1 MDFFRRIGP
10 KILSNLKRLV
20 SAQLNLRSERLNYL
34 LKANNNL
41 SSKFDKDIVDLTKL
55 VPDYDSTSRKI
66 IHTPSEILQSL
77 IDNEKDDP
85 NYQNNESIQNTI
97 SLMED
102 VVIDSKPPT
111 KSLEEEF
118 YNENKTKNSNLI
130 AKKSRPVTTKGI
142 SSSGKSKTIEVLN
155 ENLNHSVSRADI
167 RDGVRKTAYSCSN
180 VSNILPSHA
189 ALVFDN

>member
-130 AKKSRPVTTKGI
+130 AKKSRTFTTKGI
-142 SSSGKSKTIEVLN
+142 
-155 ENLNHSVSRADI
+155 
-167 RDGVRKTAYSCSN
+167 YY
-180 VSNILPSHA
+180 
-189 ALVFDN
+189 